1 MKESM
6 YFIAT
11 TKKKLYKEKMIRVKK
26 QNGTQ
31 QVFKF
36 NWYLQ
41 NTLSKKGR
49 KYIFFKCTWTFTK
62 ADHILDH

>member
-1 MKESM
+1 
-6 YFIAT
+6 
-11 TKKKLYKEKMIRVKK
+11 MIRVKK
-26 QNGTQ
+26 QNRTR

-41 NTLSKKGR
+41 NTLYKKGR

>member
-1 MKESM
+1 M

-11 TKKKLYKEKMIRVKK
+11 TKKSIQRKTDRVKK
-26 QNGTQ
+26 QNGTR
-31 QVFKF
+31 QVLKF

-49 KYIFFKCTWTFTK
+49 VCIFFQCTWTFTK
-62 ADHILDH
+62 TDHILDH